1 MHYELINKATRVDRI
16 DHCRDNPHEVERRKL
31 QVREMS
37 LSKFSAVELVGK
49 KMIEPREPVVYKI
62 MRTR

>member
-1 MHYELINKATRVDRI
+1 MHYTIINKASHGI
-16 DHCRDNPHEVERRKL
+16 QPSHCRDNPHEVERRKL

-49 KMIEPREPVVYKI
+49 KMIEPREPMVYKI
-62 MRTR
+62 MRAR